1 MAGINKLKV
10 KSEKL
15 KIVSVLLLSFVLA
28 GCATSFDS
36 RGRYHVV
43 QKEETL
49 QSIAQGYRLNLQEM
63 AELNNVENPNKIALG
78 MKIYL
83 PERHYKHPRF
93 KKLPIDEVINRQMK
107 KSPSHSSQEKRSSK
121 TVYTEHGRF
130 FWPVNGYVMS
140 GFGMRKG
147 THHDGIDVKAKVGTL
162 IKAADSGVVA
172 FSGKMRGY
180 GNIIVLQHKDN
191 FFTGYAHNSRN
202 GVKEGQRVKQGEVIG
217 KVGLT
222 GRTTGPHLHFEVRH
236 GTKPRNPLFF
246 LPTIR

>member
-1 MAGINKLKV
+1 MAGKNKLKIKFLIIGV
-10 KSEKL
+10 FA
-15 KIVSVLLLSFVLA
+15 LSFALG

-36 RGRYHVV
+36 HGRYHIV
-43 QKEETL
+43 QRGETL
-49 QSIAQGYRLNLQEM
+49 ESIARGYRLNLQEM
-63 AELNNVENPNKIALG
+63 AELNSIENSKKVSVG
-78 MKIYL
+78 KKIYL

-93 KKLPIDEVINRQMK
+93 KKLPIDEVISKQMK
-107 KSPSHSSQEKRSSK
+107 KSPSRPSQEKRSSK

-130 FWPVNGYVMS
+130 LWPVNGYVMS

-147 THHDGIDVKAKVGTL
+147 THHDGIDVKVKVGTP

-191 FFTGYAHNSRN
+191 FFTAYAHNSRN
-202 GVKEGQRVKQGEVIG
+202 EVKEGQRVKPGEVIG